1 LDGILSER
9 EEKHMKKPTAE
20 VYDILDEIEETL
32 KGLYVAVLVAD
43 AEPDSIT
50 SENMTAYMHMLSQIV
65 NMLIENVGTIKE
77 MITEE

>member
-1 LDGILSER
+1 
-9 EEKHMKKPTAE
+9 MKKPTAE

-50 SENMTAYMHMLSQIV
+50 SENMAAYMKMLSQVIDTT
-65 NMLIENVGTIKE
+65 IQNVREIKE
-77 MITEE
+77 MLTEE

>member
-1 LDGILSER
+1 
-9 EEKHMKKPTAE
+9 MKKPTAE

-50 SENMTAYMHMLSQIV
+50 SGNMTAYMHMLSLIV
-65 NMLIENVGTIKE
+65 TMLIEDVGTIKE

>member
-1 LDGILSER
+1 
-9 EEKHMKKPTAE
+9 MKKPTAE

-50 SENMTAYMHMLSQIV
+50 SENMTAYMHMLSADHKYANWKCQ
-65 NMLIENVGTIKE
+65 GPSKK
-77 MITEE
+77 

>member
-1 LDGILSER
+1 
-9 EEKHMKKPTAE
+9 MKKPTAE

-65 NMLIENVGTIKE
+65 NMLNDNGGIRPWELKE
-77 MITEE
+77 ERNGNLRF

>member
-1 LDGILSER
+1 
-9 EEKHMKKPTAE
+9 MKKPTAE

-50 SENMTAYMHMLSQIV
+50 SENMMLSQIV
-65 NMLIENVGTIKE
+65 NMLIENVETIKE

>member
-1 LDGILSER
+1 VKER
-9 EEKHMKKPTAE
+9 KTHMKKTTAE

-50 SENMTAYMHMLSQIV
+50 SENMTAYMHMLSLIV
-65 NMLIENVGTIKE
+65 SMLIENIGTIKE
-77 MITEE
+77 MMTEE

>member
-1 LDGILSER
+1 
-9 EEKHMKKPTAE
+9 MKKPTAE

-32 KGLYVAVLVAD
+32 KGLDVAVLVAD

-50 SENMTAYMHMLSQIV
+50 SENMTAYMHMLSLIV
-65 NMLIENVGTIKE
+65 NMLLKNVGTIRE

>member
-1 LDGILSER
+1 
-9 EEKHMKKPTAE
+9 MKKPTAE

-32 KGLYVAVLVAD
+32 KGLDVAVLVAD

-50 SENMTAYMHMLSQIV
+50 SENMTAYMHRLSLIV
-65 NMLIENVGTIKE
+65 NMLLKNIGTIRE